1 VISNAG
7 GFSATIANY
16 DSAYTWSAVPVTTG
30 PTISIS
36 GEVITVTGIST
47 GSAANIIVTA
57 ERSGYAPGTTEFSGV
72 AIAPVVVS
80 LGNQDLTFTVDL
92 STNNS
97 TVAPQARIDIPA
109 LAASEN
115 TEFTVRASAT
125 EQADAGYS
133 TVQIAA
139 NGGTTSIT
147 TVNAPIVIRLPS
159 VASDGIPAFSSDGV
173 TWVRIPQLTS
183 LELSNT
189 QEMGYFLHEDGSV
202 TILTRRIG

>member
-1 VISNAG
+1 V
-7 GFSATIANY
+7 SA
-16 DSAYTWSAVPVTTG
+16 G
-30 PTISIS
+30 PTVAIS
-36 GEVITVTGIST
+36 GEVITVTGVTT

-57 ERSGYAPGTTEFSGV
+57 TRTGYAPGTTEFSGV

-92 STNNS
+92 STNDS

-133 TVQIAA
+133 TIQITA
-139 NGGTTSIT
+139 NGGATSIT
-147 TVNAPIVIRLPS
+147 SVNAPIVIRLPS
-159 VASDGIPAFSSDGV
+159 VASDGIPSFSPDGIS
-173 TWVRIPQLTS
+173 WIRIPQLLT
-183 LELSNT
+183 LELPNG
-189 QEMGYFLHEDGSV
+189 QEMGYFLHDDGSV